1 MPGFCGGGEREKCVL
16 RRSSGMLPCDGSVR
30 VSKNKSVAFS
40 AREYLLKRHSMKT
53 FLITLLGSVALTTG
67 VWAAEQETNHMAPRE
82 VKAPGRPGYSQ
93 VADDDKAMD
102 RAVEHAQRS
111 LAFFMAALRAKK
123 PGDAMFEIKKGYVDR
138 DKVEHLWISHL
149 TYDRKKFHGKI
160 NNRPLDVKNVRLGQR
175 VTVAPGEVSDW
186 MFLKN
191 GKLIGGFTT
200 RVLYARLSAKDKALF
215 DKEAEFKIE

>member
-1 MPGFCGGGEREKCVL
+1 MNK
-16 RRSSGMLPCDGSVR
+16 SGLFL
-30 VSKNKSVAFS
+30 SKNKSVAPS
-40 AREYLLKRHSMKT
+40 VREYSLETHSMKT
-53 FLITLLGSVALTTG
+53 FLITLFGSVALTSG
-67 VWAAEQETNHMAPRE
+67 VCATEKETNHMAPRA
-82 VKAPGRPGYSQ
+82 VKAPGHPGYSQ

-102 RAVEHAQRS
+102 RAVGHAQRS
-111 LAFFMAALRAKK
+111 LAFFMAAWRAKK
-123 PGDAMFEIKKGYVDR
+123 PGDAMFEIKKGYVDG

-149 TYDRKKFHGKI
+149 TYDGKTFHGKI

-175 VTVAPGEVSDW
+175 VTVVAGEVSDW

-200 RVLYARLSAKDKALF
+200 RVLYARLSAEDKALF